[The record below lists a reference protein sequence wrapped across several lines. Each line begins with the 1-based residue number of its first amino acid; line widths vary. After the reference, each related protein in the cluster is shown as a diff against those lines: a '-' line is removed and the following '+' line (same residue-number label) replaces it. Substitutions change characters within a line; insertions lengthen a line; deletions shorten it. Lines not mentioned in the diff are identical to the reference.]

1 MADNARKR
9 LAGSLRSM
17 PIFNG
22 EAPWNVHKLCF
33 ENWAHFGG
41 LYDPNITVDERKS
54 ILIQSISQNMC
65 LRVMSMLRTS
75 PTWNAAATF
84 EAYMTAIGAVF
95 QPEAESQL
103 ARTEFRACKQ
113 GRNEDMQTFM
123 SRKIQLWMQA
133 FPVGERNFSTL
144 MDDCC
149 DSICNPVVRR
159 RLKHSDVTTK
169 EEMVETVLSIVAKE
183 RQCVMGGYGESSN
196 LEGLALS
203 TVVFKTTT
211 NQYDEYGDERMDISA
226 IKDKKCYRC
235 DRLGHLK
242 KDCRVKEE
250 NLPFRNRGK
259 GGKGKSGRWKPKGN
273 IEPDNKK
280 PLAEPNKN
288 RNCGERDYAVW
299 RKLLNCYTKECK
311 KPKKAVKQVSDEAGG
326 CGHGDG
332 EHQDL
337 FAGEESD

>member
-203 TVVFKTTT
+203 TVVFKATT

-259 GGKGKSGRWKPKGN
+259 GGKGKAGGGWKQKAN
-273 IEPDNKK
+273 FAPDNKK
-280 PLAEPNKN
+280 KD
-288 RNCGERDYAVW
+288 RNCF
-299 RKLLNCYTKECK
+299 NCGGKGHYQKECK
-311 KPKKAVKQVSDEAGG
+311 KPKKAVKQVTDGG
-326 CGHGDG
+326 SASGHGDG